1 MLPSETLP
9 RSAPL
14 RHATS
19 LLMPE
24 VHAWAMERPSLIAAG
39 LSRGMTVV
47 DLGCGRGTMTRFVSG
62 EVGPEGK
69 LIGVDVDVAALEEA
83 RAATAGR
90 VRVPVSWESASAY
103 DTGLDDASVD
113 MVIARH
119 LFQNLTDPARALA
132 EISRILKPGGRV
144 CLLDAHDGLLWLQ
157 PQPAGHAEF
166 MARAQAQQR
175 MRGGDRE
182 IGRKLAALLY
192 DASFSD
198 VRADVHVFDTSRM
211 PVDLFVELALVPVL
225 NAFPG
230 DDSDEA
236 HKHLEACRTALS
248 GPRAHG
254 SAGFYATFARKA

>member
-1 MLPSETLP
+1 MLPSDTLTP
-9 RSAPL
+9 SAPL
-14 RHATS
+14 RRASS

-69 LIGVDVDVAALEEA
+69 LIAVDVDEAALSEA

-113 MVIARH
+113 MVIARQ
-119 LFQNLTDPARALA
+119 LFQHLTDPARALA

-144 CLLDAHDGLLWLQ
+144 CVLDAHDGLLWLQ

-166 MARAQAQQR
+166 MSRAAAQQR

-182 IGRKLAALLY
+182 IGRKLAALLSTHGF
-192 DASFSD
+192 AD
-198 VRADVHVFDTSRM
+198 VRADVHVFDTGRM
-211 PVDLFVELALVPVL
+211 PVDLFVELALVPL
-225 NAFPG
+225 LDAFPG
-230 DDSDEA
+230 DDADA
-236 HKHLEACRTALS
+236 GRKHVEACRAALS
-248 GPRAHG
+248 GEAAHG